1 MTTMLEHSPAQKP
14 ARQKPA
20 LSAREIEILRAWLL
34 CESKSE
40 AAASL
45 FVTAAT
51 VSTHIV
57 RIREKYARVGR
68 TATTKTALLA
78 RALQDGV
85 VSIDEL

>member
-1 MTTMLEHSPAQKP
+1 MTTALDRPSSIRPSVI
-14 ARQKPA
+14 RPA
-20 LSAREIEILRAWLL
+20 LSTREVEILRAWLL
-34 CESKSE
+34 CDSKSE
-40 AAASL
+40 AAALL

-68 TATTKTALLA
+68 PAVTKTALLA

>member
-1 MTTMLEHSPAQKP
+1 MTGMLEHTPTH
-14 ARQKPA
+14 RKPA
-20 LSAREIEILRAWLL
+20 LSAREIEILREWLL

-40 AAASL
+40 AAARL
-45 FVTAAT
+45 YVTAAT

-57 RIREKYARVGR
+57 RIREKYDRVGR
-68 TATTKTALLA
+68 SAPTKTSLLA

>member
-1 MTTMLEHSPAQKP
+1 MPSMLDHTPTLH
-14 ARQKPA
+14 KPA
-20 LSAREIEILRAWLL
+20 LSAREVEILREWLL

-40 AAASL
+40 AAAHLYVS
-45 FVTAAT
+45 AAT

-57 RIREKYARVGR
+57 RIRDKYARVGR
-68 TATTKTALLA
+68 PATTKTSLLA

>member
-1 MTTMLEHSPAQKP
+1 MTTMLEPPPA
-14 ARQKPA
+14 QKPA
-20 LSAREIEILRAWLL
+20 LSAREIEILRAWLI

-40 AAASL
+40 AAARL
-45 FVTAAT
+45 YVTAAT

-68 TATTKTALLA
+68 TAPTKTALLV

>member
-1 MTTMLEHSPAQKP
+1 MTSVLAPIRTYSSPQ
-14 ARQKPA
+14 
-20 LSAREIEILRAWLL
+20 LSARETEILREWLL

-40 AAASL
+40 TASRL

-51 VSTHIV
+51 VSTHIA
-57 RIREKYARVGR
+57 RIRDKYMRVGR
-68 TATTKTALLA
+68 PANTKTSLLV

>member
-1 MTTMLEHSPAQKP
+1 MTSMLDRNPTLGKP
-14 ARQKPA
+14 T
-20 LSAREIEILRAWLL
+20 LSAREVEILREWLL

-40 AAASL
+40 AAARL
-45 FVTAAT
+45 YVTAAT

-57 RIREKYARVGR
+57 RIRDKYARIGR
-68 TATTKTALLA
+68 PAHTKTSLLA

>member
-1 MTTMLEHSPAQKP
+1 MTIAVDRPTAV
-14 ARQKPA
+14 RPA
-20 LSAREIEILRAWLL
+20 LSPREIEILRAWLL
-34 CESKSE
+34 CDSKSE
-40 AAASL
+40 AAAL
-45 FVTAAT
+45 LYVTAAT

-85 VSIDEL
+85 ISIDEL

>member
-1 MTTMLEHSPAQKP
+1 MTSMLDKTPTY
-14 ARQKPA
+14 RKPA
-20 LSAREIEILRAWLL
+20 LTAREIEILREWLV

-40 AAASL
+40 AASRL
-45 FVTAAT
+45 YVTAAT

-68 TATTKTALLA
+68 AAPTKTSLLA

>member
-1 MTTMLEHSPAQKP
+1 MTIAFDRPTAV
-14 ARQKPA
+14 RPA
-20 LSAREIEILRAWLL
+20 LSPREIEILRAWLL
-34 CESKSE
+34 CDSKSE
-40 AAASL
+40 AAAL
-45 FVTAAT
+45 LYVTAAT

-85 VSIDEL
+85 ISIDEL

>member
-1 MTTMLEHSPAQKP
+1 MTSMLDRTPTLGKP
-14 ARQKPA
+14 T
-20 LSAREIEILRAWLL
+20 LSAREVEILREWLL

-40 AAASL
+40 AAARL
-45 FVTAAT
+45 YVTAAT

-57 RIREKYARVGR
+57 RIRDKYARIGR
-68 TATTKTALLA
+68 PAPTKTSLLA